1 MANQM
6 IDTEQLPR
14 MAFYTSGLVVVSG
27 AFTIFSSE
35 LFPYVLKSN
44 LHSIGILLALGLV
57 YFNMIRVSSRR
68 YMRRLEG
75 PSRIPW
81 VFAFLIGGI
90 PLFWVSIYDSGWSL
104 VTLLIYAGIILIF
117 STLGA
122 LLGQKAGQKAQEQF
136 NNLLN
141 RFGLGTRGGGIG
153 GGMIAAE
160 AGSDAVVNFLL
171 RGPEKIRVKQMS
183 QLFNDREAL
192 GAALQDIKTE
202 QDARE
207 AFNAL
212 GTAFS
217 KIARQSGRRLPYA
230 GRFTS
235 EQIQTE
241 PLPEPEPRPV
251 EPEIIEESSV
261 RVPVPM
267 VPAQPVAQP
276 TTAVASAAPIM
287 PPPAPTGRV
296 DRARFAALFPEDRD
310 LVQGI
315 GSLMG

>member
-1 MANQM
+1 
-6 IDTEQLPR
+6 
-14 MAFYTSGLVVVSG
+14 
-27 AFTIFSSE
+27 
-35 LFPYVLKSN
+35 
-44 LHSIGILLALGLV
+44 
-57 YFNMIRVSSRR
+57 
-68 YMRRLEG
+68 
-75 PSRIPW
+75 
-81 VFAFLIGGI
+81 
-90 PLFWVSIYDSGWSL
+90 
-104 VTLLIYAGIILIF
+104 
-117 STLGA
+117 
-122 LLGQKAGQKAQEQF
+122 
-136 NNLLN
+136 
-141 RFGLGTRGGGIG
+141 
-153 GGMIAAE
+153 MIAAE

-192 GAALQDIKTE
+192 GAALRDIKTE
-202 QDARE
+202 QEARE

-261 RVPVPM
+261 RIP

-276 TTAVASAAPIM
+276 TTAVASAAPRVAPP

-296 DRARFAALFPEDRD
+296 DRARFAALVPEDRD